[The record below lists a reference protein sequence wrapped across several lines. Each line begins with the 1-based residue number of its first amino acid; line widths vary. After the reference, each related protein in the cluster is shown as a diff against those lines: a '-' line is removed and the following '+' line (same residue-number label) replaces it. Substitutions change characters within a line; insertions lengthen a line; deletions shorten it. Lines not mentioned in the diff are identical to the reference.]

1 MVSEHH
7 TGNAIVKQVINT
19 TVATNTKK
27 DFQSDKNKNRHQTL
41 INEDAVYH
49 HDIAKELEIDLE
61 ELVTNSSTVI
71 IDDFETSDDSAAIP
85 GFLMRGPGGRLLSKK
100 SKGPGSLLLRGPGGT
115 LLSKKSKG
123 PGSLLLRG
131 PGGTLLS
138 KKSKGPGS
146 FLMRGPGGRLL
157 SKKSRGPGSLFLRG
171 PGGRLLSKKSKEQG
185 LDYDTDLLFGRKR
198 STLAAVIS
206 NYIRRIRA
214 GSSRRFSQSMKS
226 YFPGPK
232 VFIRDPNGRLVFSRS
247 FGSKEGQKCVQ

>member
-7 TGNAIVKQVINT
+7 TENAIVKQVINT
-19 TVATNTKK
+19 TVAANTKK
-27 DFQSDKNKNRHQTL
+27 DFQSDKNKNHHQTL
-41 INEDAVYH
+41 INDEDAAYH

-100 SKGPGSLLLRGPGGT
+100 SKGPGSLLLT
-115 LLSKKSKG
+115 
-123 PGSLLLRG
+123 G